1 MSLNDAQIRTAKA
14 QAKPY
19 RLSDGKGMYL
29 EVTPSGGKYWR
40 MAYRFDGKRKLLALG
55 IYPDVP
61 LAGRKDEALGDPDR
75 GYWLDGARDKRDAAR
90 KQLAAGIDPGERK
103 QADKRARKIRAAD
116 SFEVIAREWLGK
128 YKPTW
133 SEANAKRIDRLFERD
148 IFPRIG
154 SKPIAD
160 LTGPDVLAMARRI
173 EHRGALETAH
183 RAIGNCGQVFRYA
196 VATGRLTS
204 DPTRDLRGALPP
216 VKSTHFAAITE
227 PKRAGELLRLIDG
240 YSGTHIVRCAL
251 KLAPLLFVRPGELRR
266 ARWADFDLD
275 AAEWRY
281 RVTKT
286 DVDHIVP
293 LPTQAVAILRD
304 LHAYTG
310 PKEASAAGVQMRRGE
325 FLFPSARGRGKTM
338 SENTICAALR
348 NLDIPKEEMSAHG
361 FRAMARTLQDEIL
374 GFRVDL
380 IEHQLAHA
388 VKDPNGRAYNR
399 TAHLPERRKN
409 MQAWADYLD
418 RLRSGADVVELGK
431 RRRSKAKANDV
442 TN

>member
-1 MSLNDAQIRTAKA
+1 MPLNDVQIRNAKA
-14 QAKPY
+14 KEKAY
-19 RLSDGKGMYL
+19 RLSDAGGMYL
-29 EVTPSGGKYWR
+29 EVTPKGGKCWR
-40 MAYRFDGKRKLLALG
+40 MAYRFGGKRKVLALG
-55 IYPDVP
+55 IYPDVS
-61 LAGRKDEALGDPDR
+61 LTKARNRRDDARRL
-75 GYWLDGARDKRDAAR
+75 LTDGV
-90 KQLAAGIDPGERK
+90 DPGAAK
-103 QADKRARKIRAAD
+103 QAKKQSDKIKAAD

-133 SEANAKRIDRLFERD
+133 TEANAKRIERLFERD

-160 LTGPDVLAMARRI
+160 LTAPDVLMMARRI

-183 RAIGNCGQVFRYA
+183 RAIGNCGQVCRYA
-196 VATGRLTS
+196 VATGRLAS

-240 YSGTHIVRCAL
+240 YSGTHVVRSAL
-251 KLAPLLFVRPGELRR
+251 QLAPLLFVRPGELRR
-266 ARWADFDLD
+266 ARWAEFDLD

-293 LPTQAVAILRD
+293 LASQAVAILRD
-304 LHAYTG
+304 LYAYTG
-310 PKEASAAGVQMRRGE
+310 PKESSAAGLPVRRGE
-325 FLFPSARGRGKTM
+325 LLFPGLRDAMRPM
-338 SENTICAALR
+338 SENTINGALR
-348 NLDIPKEEMSAHG
+348 NLGIPQDEMSAHG
-361 FRAMARTLQDEIL
+361 FRAMARTLLDEVL
-374 GFRVDL
+374 GFRIDI

-399 TAHLPERRKN
+399 TAHLPERRKM

-418 RLRSGADVVELGK
+418 RLRTGADVIELGE
-431 RRRSKAKANDV
+431 RRRDQAQV
-442 TN
+442 ETGT